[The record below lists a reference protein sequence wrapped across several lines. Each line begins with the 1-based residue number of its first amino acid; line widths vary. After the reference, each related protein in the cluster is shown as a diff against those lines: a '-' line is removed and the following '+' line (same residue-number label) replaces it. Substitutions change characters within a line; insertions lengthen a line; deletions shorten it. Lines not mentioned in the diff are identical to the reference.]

1 MKHFAYFIAALL
13 LFAGCESGKVQPN
26 VSSEFNTEELPAQ
39 ESWNSTILFSDSGK
53 TKAVMEV
60 GHVRVF
66 TQSQESIIDSGLKIN
81 FYNKQEQVATV
92 LTARW
97 GRVDDISRDLYAY
110 KNVVAENDSGVT
122 LKTEKLTWRNADEKI
137 MTNEFVTITTPQETI
152 KGYGFES
159 DQTLSNYVI
168 YRITYVTTVDT
179 LE

>member
-1 MKHFAYFIAALL
+1 MKWLFAIIIIAALI
-13 LFAGCESGKVQPN
+13 AGCESGKVQPN
-26 VSSEFNTEELPAQ
+26 VSSEFTTEELPAQ
-39 ESWNSTILFSDSGK
+39 ESWNSTILFSDSGI

-60 GHVRVF
+60 GHVRIYS
-66 TQSQESIIDSGLKIN
+66 QSQETIIDSGLKID
-81 FYNKQEQVATV
+81 FYNKAEEVATV

-97 GRVDDISRDLYAY
+97 GRVDDVTRDLYAY

-122 LKTEKLTWRNADEKI
+122 LETEKLKWRNSDEKI
-137 MTNEFVTITTPQETI
+137 VSDEFVTITTPNETI

-168 YRITYVTTVDT
+168 YRITYITTVDT